1 MPRRKLPETVD
12 NHERWLISYADFIT
26 LLFAFFVVMYSTSA
40 VNYGN
45 FRVLS
50 DSIVAAFTNP
60 RASLDP
66 IQDGELVRSPVD
78 MVTTIDSV
86 SERPVKVPF
95 RLSESEG
102 ADSRAAGAAG
112 PIAPAADAQ
121 LDSVAQTLEE
131 ELQDF
136 AIQDKVRVRRESD
149 WLEIEIRDD
158 LLFPVGS
165 RVLLNSAVPVLAALA
180 DRLRDM
186 PNEINVEGF
195 TDNQPIRNGLFPSNW
210 ELSAARATAVVR
222 ALEREGID
230 PVRLSATGY
239 GEHRP
244 VGDNATEEG
253 RAQNRRVV
261 LVLRSYTAPASAPQ
275 PASVPQG

>member
-40 VNYGN
+40 VNYGD

-50 DSIVAAFTNP
+50 DSIVAAFINP

-66 IQDGELVRSPVD
+66 IQEGELVRSPVD

-86 SERPVKVPF
+86 AEKPVTIPL
-95 RLSESEG
+95 RLSENDG
-102 ADSRAAGAAG
+102 ADSSAPGVAG
-112 PIAPAADAQ
+112 PVAPAGQGQ
-121 LDSVAQTLEE
+121 LTAMAEDMQQEM
-131 ELQDF
+131 QDF
-136 AIQDKVRVRRESD
+136 AVQDRVRVRRESD
-149 WLEIEIRDD
+149 WVEIEIRDD

-180 DRLRDM
+180 AKLREI

-222 ALEREGID
+222 ALEREGVD
-230 PVRLSATGY
+230 PARLSATGY
-239 GEHRP
+239 GENRP

-261 LVLRSYTAPASAPQ
+261 LVVRSYTPPAPS
-275 PASVPQG
+275 PAGPG